1 MWNFLP
7 SWMADP
13 IARLFAKALEQYGVG
28 HVFFVILVLLFIHL
42 RGRDF
47 RYIIRMKDA
56 EIKRLVEERDYL
68 HDRLLKDPRH
78 SALGDR
84 DALQVRGKKK

>member
-1 MWNFLP
+1 MWNLP
-7 SWMADP
+7 SWIVDL
-13 IARLFAKALEQYGVG
+13 IAKLFTKGLEQYGVG
-28 HVFFVILVLLFIHL
+28 HVFFVILALLFIHL

-56 EIKRLVEERDYL
+56 EIKRLVEERGYL

-78 SALGDR
+78 SALVDK